1 MYTTGQA
8 GTRHY
13 TFFSLTCEFV
23 GCIAVIIL
31 GTVVIQTCVFSVDYP
46 YDRLR
51 KRNKERDNQRIIAT
65 FRKEYDKETE
75 LRIQRDN
82 ELVRRQVVLECH
94 NQQKIQLDEI
104 RKKQKEEMEIL
115 QGKLDQKKIELETC
129 KKNYEQDYQDFQ
141 NTHLESKE
149 NY

>member
-1 MYTTGQA
+1 MIQRNTWNEYSYELKQFLCDVAKSRWARYLFYPLGAFVAIMYTTGQA

-82 ELVRRQVVLECH
+82 ELVRR
-94 NQQKIQLDEI
+94 
-104 RKKQKEEMEIL
+104 
-115 QGKLDQKKIELETC
+115 
-129 KKNYEQDYQDFQ
+129 
-141 NTHLESKE
+141 
-149 NY
+149 